1 MSIILLVMVLCGSYS
16 ARAQVGLSYFPADP
30 ANLYDWRAGMVN
42 PSIGV
47 FQTGA
52 VEMGVKLFHLGFAD
66 NDAAVFQA
74 AYLLLNLPRRL
85 PEQLGLGLQVQSFR
99 AGLFQES
106 EFKLSLSRRLQ
117 PNLSLGIGLALR
129 HFGYDRSQFDL
140 VDPDD
145 PVFAGGT
152 SRWQPDLGL
161 GLTYMPLTPLVLTLS
176 ASHINRPAV
185 TLTGNAVTLDMEVRL
200 GVSIN
205 LGGYAAHSN
214 TRFEE
219 EKATHAYL
227 QLQDEAVGLLQLGVE
242 NRSAW
247 MKSRLNLPGPFRF
260 GYGFSYPLNS
270 LSGTSWGNHET
281 FLVYEFDSRRQAAP
295 VILPEERWEPF
306 DPEMAH
312 IDVVPQ
318 YYAAAGSEVINIFE
332 KQLVRMLDDD
342 LDSSRIA
349 RLSAFDVGVLDS
361 TLDEPVF
368 PYELEPLAPADSQA
382 VGGKNYAPE
391 YRESLQRLRGT
402 LAANGPEVVL
412 ITPKTQRKRAAG
424 LREYLREPSGDSL
437 NVALAQPHYLSRED
451 SLRFAR
457 PVNLPDLPA
466 SERLVIIQ
474 PQSVAFSVLPV
485 LPERLA
491 PEWELVV
498 EDKSGKTVFRYNGN
512 AAEDREVVWDW
523 RDTAGQII
531 EPGLYRYYVGWKD
544 QRGEARRSSIRT
556 LYARKLKRN
565 VRILITRTYRS
576 PDGQV
581 DKVGIILN
589 Q

>member
-1 MSIILLVMVLCGSYS
+1 MLVVFLML
-16 ARAQVGLSYFPADP
+16 AFAITNTRAQVGLSYFPADP
-30 ANLYDWRAGMVN
+30 ANLYDWRAELVN

-52 VEMGVKLFHLGFAD
+52 VEMGVKLFHLGFVD
-66 NDAAVFQA
+66 NDAAAFQA
-74 AYLLLNLPRRL
+74 AYFLLNLPRRL

-106 EFKLSLSRRLQ
+106 EFKLNLSRRLQ

-129 HFGYDRSQFDL
+129 HFGYDRAQFDL

-176 ASHINRPAV
+176 VSHLNRPAV
-185 TLTGNAVTLDMEVRL
+185 TLTGDAVTLDMELRL
-200 GVSIN
+200 GVSLN

-219 EKATHAYL
+219 ENATHAYL
-227 QLQDEAVGLLQLGVE
+227 QLQDETVGLLQLGVE

-281 FLVYEFDSRRQAAP
+281 FLVYEFDPRRKAAP
-295 VILPEERWEPF
+295 VILPEENWEPF

-312 IDVVPQ
+312 VDVVPQ
-318 YYAAAGSEVINIFE
+318 YYASAGSEVINIFE
-332 KQLVRMLDDD
+332 KQLVRMLDAD
-342 LDSSRIA
+342 LDSSRLA

-361 TLDEPVF
+361 ALHEPVF
-368 PYELEPLAPADSQA
+368 PYQLEPLTPADSQA

-391 YRESLQRLRGT
+391 YRESLHQLRGT
-402 LAANGPEVVL
+402 LVENGLEVVL

-424 LREYLREPSGDSL
+424 LREYLRQPAGDSL
-437 NVALAQPHYLSRED
+437 DVALAQPHYLSRED

-457 PVNLPDLPA
+457 PVNPQDLPA

-485 LPERLA
+485 LPEQLA

-498 EDKSGKTVFRYNGN
+498 EDKSGKTIFRYDGSG
-512 AAEDREVVWDW
+512 AEGREVVWDW
-523 RDTAGQII
+523 RDTAGRII

>member
-1 MSIILLVMVLCGSYS
+1 MLLTAGGYT

-66 NDAAVFQA
+66 NDAAAFQA
-74 AYLLLNLPRRL
+74 AYFLLNLPRRL
-85 PEQLGLGLQVQSFR
+85 PGKLGLGAQVQSFR

-129 HFGYDRSQFDL
+129 HFGYDRAQFDL

-185 TLTGNAVTLDMEVRL
+185 SLSGDAVTLDMEVRL
-200 GVSIN
+200 GVSLN

-219 EKATHAYL
+219 ENATHAYL
-227 QLQDEAVGLLQLGVE
+227 QLQDEALGLLQLGVE

-247 MKSRLNLPGPFRF
+247 MKSRLNLPGPFCF

-281 FLVYEFDSRRQAAP
+281 FLVYEFDSRRKAAP
-295 VILPEERWEPF
+295 VILPEESWEPF
-306 DPEMAH
+306 NPEMAH

-318 YYAAAGSEVINIFE
+318 YYASASSEVINIFE
-332 KQLVRMLDDD
+332 KQLVRMLDAD

-361 TLDEPVF
+361 ALDEPVF
-368 PYELEPLAPADSQA
+368 PYQLEPLLPADSQA
-382 VGGKNYAPE
+382 VGGKNYAPD
-391 YRESLQRLRGT
+391 YRESLRQLRGT
-402 LAANGPEVVL
+402 IEESGPEVVL

-424 LREYLREPSGDSL
+424 LREYLREPKGGDSL
-437 NVALAQPHYLSRED
+437 AVSLAQPHYFSRED

-457 PVNLPDLPA
+457 PVDPEDLQA

-485 LPERLA
+485 LPERLD
-491 PEWELVV
+491 PQWELVV
-498 EDKSGKTVFRYNGN
+498 EDKAGKTVFRHAGSG
-512 AAEDREVVWDW
+512 AESREVVWDW
-523 RDTAGQII
+523 RDTAGRII
-531 EPGLYRYYVGWKD
+531 DPGLYRYYVGWKD

-565 VRILITRTYRS
+565 VRIRITRSYRT